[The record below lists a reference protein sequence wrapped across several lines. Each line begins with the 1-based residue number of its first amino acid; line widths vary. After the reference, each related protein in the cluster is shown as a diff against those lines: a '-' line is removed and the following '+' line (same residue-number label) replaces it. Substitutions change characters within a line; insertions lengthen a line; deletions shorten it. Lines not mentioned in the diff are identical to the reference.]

1 MCWASAAVVV
11 VALSLVVAMV
21 EVVEYS
27 IVEQLVSAAGA
38 VKPKEGLGTTAL
50 GIAKPIHESL
60 P

>member
-1 MCWASAAVVV
+1 MASAAVEV
-11 VALSLVVAMV
+11 VALSLVVAMA
-21 EVVEYS
+21 EVVEYG

-38 VKPKEGLGTTAL
+38 VKAKEGLGTAAL